1 MKIQALS
8 FVLLF
13 LLPFTL
19 FADEKTTFRTPD
31 WATAAPQDYRS
42 MVFPAELNPKLK
54 TTVTPECVILDAT
67 ELKDS
72 DAFRQIQFN
81 AGEIDAKAIEN
92 QTLLFTLDVEG
103 PSGTPMTA
111 YLEGTGDDGKFTAV
125 WLFKKNRPTLNGR
138 RQKIYSA
145 ITIPN
150 GIRALHWRFDFF
162 QPAVY
167 KIYGATAEI
176 VPPTDPAPELEK
188 KAELIFYAPFDGT
201 ADAAFAAGEKT
212 PLEARNPTFI
222 EGVRGQAAE
231 FTSENKAFLNYALE
245 KNLDPERGSIS
256 VWLKRNPSDA
266 GWRTM
271 LSMPWEQATRIGSG
285 AIWFWLWEGRLRAD
299 TSDTRDQCMLT
310 NLPLTDGWTH
320 IVYTWNAFEKKL
332 YVDGRCVVGE
342 RPISQRLEAFIPE
355 LFHRIPVDSFMVGSF
370 RYGNSLEGALDEL
383 KIYSAALTPEE
394 VTALYSAERSLNLTV
409 SPLYFFNDSPAQVR
423 GTVENSGEKAQA
435 VELHLRDPEGKE
447 ALPALKLT
455 AKASPKAGTAVP
467 TPFEF
472 PAEKLPA
479 GNYSVEVCAA
489 GDPEPKA
496 DLGFYVFDAEK
507 FRPTAPGELK
517 LKLVED
523 VPIFTLGPDRLA
535 TVGNEKL
542 TVGTLNGRDYL
553 EIGPNYENRFAVK
566 LPPLKPD
573 VLYCF
578 EIDFPDDAQ
587 RTVDIIAQDSLDPQ
601 TNRYE
606 YHGGYLTGDEY
617 PCTNRFITQRILC
630 RAASEDY
637 SLLFMT
643 ARKSEKGAALAGLRV
658 YEVEGRL
665 PSAVVHEAQPV
676 NQWTRTVGLYSEDTA
691 FGYCFGKSFGTFDEF
706 ETSVSRMCD
715 YMRYTGRNALTY
727 PVIFYNGRKDLRPHV
742 PEYFD
747 AFLTIFDHE
756 GFGFMASVNQYNVPI
771 PTPPVTYQK
780 LRSGELNGSVFMI
793 HSDGLPNRVHP
804 YCLFHPDAQ
813 AMMNAYVD
821 EMIAEGV
828 RHPSFRGISFH
839 LVFNNLLTFGDL
851 SMGYNDFLIE
861 AFERETGIQI
871 PVDHKAPDRGK
882 LYADWLLEHERER
895 WIDWR
900 CKTLADF
907 YKGVAK
913 KLADARPDLRLV
925 LNCKI
930 AIAYQKNFGLPHEFD
945 GLRDYWERANRE
957 MGIDAKYF
965 RDVPNVILEQTVFPA
980 DYRWMTGNHDEAVRD
995 TLRLTETRPGQ
1006 YGTIRNAKTPWINH
1020 HDRYWESAVGNP
1032 QRNTVTKNQ
1041 FHTDWLKEHP
1051 WRVST
1056 LNPTEFYAMRH
1067 FVMPLRCCDVQGFNK
1082 GGFIPGTLGMEP
1094 VLTPFAQAF
1103 RALPAVRFSDVPG
1116 STDEVKIR
1124 SYSNGERTWFYA
1136 VNTSEKEVV
1145 IRFPVKEE
1153 GELVELV
1160 PNAEISVAAGT
1171 FEVKLKPYELKS
1183 FCWLDSREIE
1193 VKSVSII
1200 GN

>member
-1 MKIQALS
+1 MLARTLS
-8 FVLLF
+8 FFYLF
-13 LLPFTL
+13 LLPLSL
-19 FADEKTTFRTPD
+19 FADGLTMFRTPD
-31 WATAAPQDYRS
+31 WSTVTPKDYRS
-42 MVFPAELNPKLK
+42 TASPMELSPQVK
-54 TTVTPECVILDAT
+54 TTVTPECVILDSTA
-67 ELKDS
+67 LKDS
-72 DAFRQIQFN
+72 DSFRQIQFN
-81 AGEIDAKAIEN
+81 VGEIDPKAIGN
-92 QTLLFTLDVEG
+92 QTYFFTFEVEG
-103 PSGTPMTA
+103 PAGSLMSA

-125 WLFKKNRPTLNGR
+125 WLFKDKKPVLNGR
-138 RQKIYSA
+138 RQNIYRTV
-145 ITIPN
+145 TIPD
-150 GIRALHWRFDFF
+150 GIRSLHWRFDFF
-162 QPAVY
+162 QPGVY
-167 KIYGATAEI
+167 KIYGAKAEA
-176 VPPTDPAPELEK
+176 VSPVKSSELDR
-188 KAELIFYAPFDGT
+188 KAELTFYAPFDGT
-201 ADAAFAAGEKT
+201 ADATFAAGVKT

-222 EGVRGQAAE
+222 EGIRGQAAE
-231 FTSENKAFLNYALE
+231 FTSGNKAFLRYALE

-256 VWLKRNPSDA
+256 LWLKRNPSDA

-271 LSMPWEQATRIGSG
+271 LSMPWVQSTRIGSG
-285 AIWFWLWEGRLRAD
+285 AIWFWIWEGHLRAD
-299 TSDTRDQCMLT
+299 TSDTRDQCLMT
-310 NLPLTDGWTH
+310 NLPDVNGWVH
-320 IVYTWNAFEKKL
+320 LVFTWNAYEKKL
-332 YVDGRCVVGE
+332 YVNGRCVVGE
-342 RPISQRLEAFIPE
+342 RPISQRLEPFVPE
-355 LFHRIPVDSFMVGSF
+355 MFRRLPADSFMVGSF
-370 RYGNSLEGALDEL
+370 QYGNPVEGALDEL
-383 KIYSAALTPEE
+383 KIFSAPLTAEE
-394 VTALYSAERSLNLTV
+394 VTALYRAERSLEL
-409 SPLYFFNDSPAQVR
+409 SASSLYYFNDSPAQIR
-423 GTVENSGEKAQA
+423 GTVENVGPQA
-435 VELHLRDPEGKE
+435 APVELYLRDSEGKE
-447 ALPALKLT
+447 VAPTLKLT
-455 AKASPKAGTAVP
+455 AKPAPKPGVSAK

-472 PAEKLPA
+472 PARKLPS
-479 GNYSVEVCAA
+479 GTYSVEVRSA
-489 GDPEPKA
+489 GNPDPEG
-496 DLGFYVFDAEK
+496 DVTLYVFDAEK

-523 VPIFTLGPDRLA
+523 VPIFKLGPDRLA
-535 TVGNEKL
+535 TSGNTTL
-542 TVGTLNGRDYL
+542 GTGKLNGREYL

-566 LPPLKPD
+566 LPALKPD

-587 RTVDIIAQDSLDPQ
+587 RTVDIIAQDSLEP
-601 TNRYE
+601 NNRRYE

-617 PCTNRFITQRILC
+617 PCTNRFITQRILY
-630 RAASEDY
+630 RAATADN

-691 FGYCFGKSFGTFDEF
+691 FGYCFGKSFGTPDEF
-706 ETSVSRMCD
+706 ETSVSRLCD

-727 PVIFYNGRKDLRPHV
+727 PIIFYHGKKDLRQHIPD
-742 PEYFD
+742 YFG

-756 GFGFMASVNQYNVPI
+756 GFGFMASVNQYHVPFH
-771 PTPPVTYQK
+771 TPPVTDEN
-780 LRSGELNGSVFMI
+780 LHSGELNDSVFMI
-793 HSDGLPNRVHP
+793 HADGLPNRVHP
-804 YCLFHPDAQ
+804 YCLFHPEAR
-813 AMMNAYVD
+813 AMMDAYVD
-821 EMIAEGV
+821 EMIAEGKS
-828 RHPSFRGISFH
+828 HPSFKGISFH

-871 PVDHKAPDRGK
+871 PVDHKAPNRGK
-882 LYADWLLEHERER
+882 LYADWLLENERER

-900 CKTLADF
+900 CKTLAD
-907 YKGVAK
+907 YYIGVAK

-925 LNCKI
+925 LNCKV

-965 RDVPNVILEQTVFPA
+965 RDFPNIILEQTIFPA
-980 DYRWMTGNHDEAVRD
+980 DYRWMTGIHDEAVRD

-1006 YGTIRNAKTPWINH
+1006 YGTIRNANTPWINH
-1020 HDRYWESAVGNP
+1020 HDRYWESYVGDP
-1032 QRNTVTKNQ
+1032 QRNTVMRNH
-1041 FHTDWLKEHP
+1041 FHTDWLKEHT

-1067 FVMPLRCCDVQGFNK
+1067 FVMPLRYCDVQGFNK

-1103 RALPAVRFSDVPG
+1103 RALPAVRFTDVPG

-1153 GELVELV
+1153 GELIELV

-1183 FCWLDSREIE
+1183 FCWLDSREVE
-1193 VKSVSII
+1193 VKSVSVI